1 MQNNGDKFKV
11 TGHLFSKHYFILIT
25 VTCYYFLFQIDGSF
39 KVLMT

>member
-11 TGHLFSKHYFILIT
+11 TGHFYLANTTLIT